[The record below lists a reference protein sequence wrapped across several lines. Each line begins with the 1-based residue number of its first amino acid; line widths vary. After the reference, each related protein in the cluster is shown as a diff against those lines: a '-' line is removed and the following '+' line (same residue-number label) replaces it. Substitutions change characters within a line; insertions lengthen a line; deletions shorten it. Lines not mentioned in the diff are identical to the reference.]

1 MTGVL
6 SKLHLSKS
14 GYYNYLHR
22 KPSKQS
28 ISKKNRIQ
36 TIQAIYDDNHQ
47 IYGAPKI
54 AKEMQKQG
62 EKISE
67 RTVGVYMREMGIKAC
82 YIKPYVKTTFDSD
95 FSTKLHNILKR
106 DFSPSKPNEAWCTDI
121 TYIFTFEGFVYLTS
135 VMDLYSRKIIAWTL
149 SKTLEVEEVL
159 KCIEMARKRRK
170 TADPVIIH
178 SDRGVHYTSKLY
190 KKLTEGLILS
200 YSKKGTPWDN
210 ACIESFH
217 SVIKREWLNR
227 TLIYDYDHAYDLCFE
242 YIETFY
248 NTIRIHSH
256 CGYESPNQYENNYY
270 SKH

>member
-106 DFSPSKPNEAWCTDI
+106 DFSPS
-121 TYIFTFEGFVYLTS
+121 
-135 VMDLYSRKIIAWTL
+135 
-149 SKTLEVEEVL
+149 
-159 KCIEMARKRRK
+159 
-170 TADPVIIH
+170 
-178 SDRGVHYTSKLY
+178 
-190 KKLTEGLILS
+190 
-200 YSKKGTPWDN
+200 
-210 ACIESFH
+210 
-217 SVIKREWLNR
+217 
-227 TLIYDYDHAYDLCFE
+227 
-242 YIETFY
+242 
-248 NTIRIHSH
+248 
-256 CGYESPNQYENNYY
+256 
-270 SKH
+270 